1 MAAIRAVPIRQHGRV
16 MPKMKQPDPKTIGG
30 RIWLWRNYLK
40 LTVDEVAAKIPVTKG
55 ALSRWEQGTSQ
66 LKETSMAAAAKA
78 LGLSVAQLLK
88 GPPQPDAADPSMV
101 ERAVSVVE
109 TADPDDVATWVAMG
123 ERLRKRKLPD

>member
-1 MAAIRAVPIRQHGRV
+1 

-40 LTVDEVAAKIPVTKG
+40 LTVDEVAARIPVTKG
-55 ALSRWEQGTSQ
+55 ALSRWEQGGRQ
-66 LKETSMAAAAKA
+66 LKETSIAAVAKA

-88 GPPQPDAADPSMV
+88 GPPDPGGADPLMV
-101 ERAVSVVE
+101 ERAVSIVE